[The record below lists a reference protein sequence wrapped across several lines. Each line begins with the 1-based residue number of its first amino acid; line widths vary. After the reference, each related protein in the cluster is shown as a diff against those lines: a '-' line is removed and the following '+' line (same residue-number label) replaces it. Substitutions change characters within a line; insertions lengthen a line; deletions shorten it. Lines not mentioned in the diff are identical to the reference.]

1 MSYVNSVP
9 MSFSGYAAPTYV
21 SRVPMS
27 FSGYNADLPELAFEG
42 GEAPA
47 PPLSP
52 SPPQKVRT
60 TPKLSLPEPAQEPMR
75 PLMKSIFGNLT
86 FESCKQAPWQPPK
99 PVFMYAWAFLYTL
112 YGTILVK
119 TWRSHSSRNSL
130 LWGLAL
136 NILWIPAFMR
146 DPTYGLIVLGIMI
159 GVAFDT
165 SRRLEL
171 DGYHFENNWFYTYI
185 AWLIFAF
192 TLNLYIVANCKK
204 EGSMSIPR

>member
-1 MSYVNSVP
+1 

-27 FSGYNADLPELAFEG
+27 FSGYGADLPELAIEG
-42 GEAPA
+42 GAAEAKF
-47 PPLSP
+47 PPPPP
-52 SPPQKVRT
+52 SPPPSQKVRT
-60 TPKLSLPEPAQEPMR
+60 LFLSGPAQNQEPMR